1 MNIIIIIII
10 IIIIYY
16 YKWWLKNKLLWVEK
30 QLKARQSCLL
40 LQLFS
45 GLVWMLLHHS
55 LFF

>member
-30 QLKARQSCLL
+30 QFKSQTVLL
-40 LQLFS
+40 IAAAFFRFS
-45 GLVWMLLHHS
+45 LDAISSS